1 MTPADSSA
9 AVAVTTAPPVA
20 PIATADKPV
29 RLRFVGSRRDY
40 WRLMIRGNAL
50 QGVTLGLYRFWLFTD
65 MRRSLWAGIELE
77 DENFE
82 YTGTALELLGGFLMA
97 LAILIPLEIGS
108 VFLLLASGD
117 LELAGLFFVF
127 TYAIGQFAWFRAR
140 AYRLTRTVLRGL
152 RFHQTGS
159 GIVFAIRAV
168 LWWALTL
175 LTLGLAYPFMVA
187 SQERYQMSNTYFGDL
202 GGSFEG
208 SGWRLLVRGIAMW
221 IVIVP
226 QLVFALA
233 TAGQEL
239 DLSAIGNLLL
249 AQNVTNIWEAVQ
261 QLGNL
266 QSAGAITGIALTWAL
281 VFALILWPAL
291 AAIVLRWWLDGIRLG
306 GAAVVSDLRIR
317 DFYGAYVRCLL
328 YQLLFT
334 LAFVIAGGLA
344 AIMIIGV
351 LSGVIDFSVVSTPRD
366 AVLALMGIVAYVVFV
381 LGCSAIYQVVVRFR
395 VWQLMVDS
403 ITVSGIAALD
413 NVRAR
418 PAHANALG
426 EGLADALGT
435 GSV

>member
-1 MTPADSSA
+1 
-9 AVAVTTAPPVA
+9 
-20 PIATADKPV
+20 
-29 RLRFVGSRRDY
+29 
-40 WRLMIRGNAL
+40 
-50 QGVTLGLYRFWLFTD
+50 
-65 MRRSLWAGIELE
+65 
-77 DENFE
+77 
-82 YTGTALELLGGFLMA
+82 
-97 LAILIPLEIGS
+97 
-108 VFLLLASGD
+108 
-117 LELAGLFFVF
+117 
-127 TYAIGQFAWFRAR
+127 
-140 AYRLTRTVLRGL
+140 
-152 RFHQTGS
+152 
-159 GIVFAIRAV
+159 
-168 LWWALTL
+168 
-175 LTLGLAYPFMVA
+175 VA

-202 GGSFEG
+202 GGSFVG
-208 SGWRLLVRGIAMW
+208 SGWRLLMRGIAMW
-221 IVIVP
+221 IIIVP

-249 AQNVTNIWEAVQ
+249 AQNAANIWEALQ

-266 QSAGAITGIALTWAL
+266 QSAGAITAIALTWAI
-281 VFALILWPAL
+281 VFAIILWPAL
-291 AAIVLRWWLDGIRLG
+291 AAIMLRWWLDGIRLG

-334 LAFVIAGGLA
+334 IAFAIAGGLA